1 MGERV
6 VAVSGWDVLRVVAGG
21 REGLAA
27 LEGRALRLDAGG
39 RGAVVVTGVQDA
51 LTVLDGTPEVFAP
64 SRSRLQWHGGLL
76 PTAGERELL
85 ESGNQV
91 HSFAPRLLRDVR
103 EEAGGLLAGVAGGD
117 GVLRWGAYARA
128 WGRIV
133 RRVDHD
139 VSGARG
145 DGGAPG
151 HSGPRQDSEPRP
163 HDDPEEGPRHG
174 SASRAGTGPHRAGGT
189 RRDAPARR
197 DSGYRVAA
205 VAAYR
210 ALGLLATHA
219 PQDTQV
225 RNELAVTDLTEPR
238 LLPYTRACVLESVR
252 LWPASPFLVRRAV
265 TEVRWNGEDLPAG
278 TVFLVYVPLLL
289 RAGALPFSDRF
300 TPEIWLDG
308 TAQDT
313 AGILP
318 FGTGAGACPGE
329 DLALFLT
336 STLLAALLE
345 RHRYLP
351 ERPGRLRPDRPLPRT
366 APGRRTLRFT
376 VLPH

>member
-6 VAVSGWDVLRVVAGG
+6 VAVSGWGVLRVLAGG

-27 LEGRALRLDAGG
+27 LEGRSLRVDLPG
-39 RGAVVVTGVQDA
+39 RRGVVVVTAVRDA
-51 LTVLDGTPEVFAP
+51 LAVLDGTPDVFAP
-64 SRSRLQWHGGLL
+64 ALPRLQPHGGLL

-85 ESGNQV
+85 ERGNQT
-91 HSFAPRLLRDVR
+91 HSFAPRLLRSVR
-103 EEAGGLLAGVAGGD
+103 DEAGRLLAGVTGGD

-128 WGRIV
+128 WDRIV
-133 RRVDHD
+133 RRVDL
-139 VSGARG
+139 
-145 DGGAPG
+145 DGGGAARDG
-151 HSGPRQDSEPRP
+151 
-163 HDDPEEGPRHG
+163 G
-174 SASRAGTGPHRAGGT
+174 SLRGT
-189 RRDAPARR
+189 RW
-197 DSGYRVAA
+197 DSGFRAAA

-219 PQDTQV
+219 AQDTQV

-265 TEVRWNGEDLPAG
+265 TAVRWGGETLPTG
-278 TVFLVYVPLLL
+278 TVLLVYVPLLL
-289 RAGALPFSDRF
+289 RSGTLPFSDRF

-318 FGTGAGACPGE
+318 FGAGAGACPGE

-366 APGRRTLRFT
+366 APDRRSLRFT
-376 VLPH
+376 VLPR